1 MVWTKKRDPQLPAEP
16 AYHSP
21 TRCMNCGHEPQDHN
35 AEVGCLVNGG
45 TKYLENETG
54 ESMRACTCPKY
65 IAPTPEQEVNA

>member
-1 MVWTKKRDPQLPAEP
+1 
-16 AYHSP
+16 
-21 TRCMNCGHEPQDHN
+21 MNCGHEPQDHN